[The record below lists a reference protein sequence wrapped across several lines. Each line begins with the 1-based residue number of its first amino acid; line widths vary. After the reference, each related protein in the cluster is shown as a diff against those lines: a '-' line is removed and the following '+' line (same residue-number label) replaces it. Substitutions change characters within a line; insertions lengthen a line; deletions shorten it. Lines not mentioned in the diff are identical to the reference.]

1 MAKRKLTR
9 RQAWRVEKIQK
20 DRLSRAQSRSQTA
33 EQLIED
39 QALGPEQMGRIVVHY
54 GANLDV
60 EDEQGKIHHCLIRA
74 NVPRLVCGDK
84 VIWQA
89 TGAELGIITS
99 LVPRSSLLTRPD
111 YNKQLKPVAANID
124 QVLIVAA
131 PKPALDVDLIN
142 RYLVAAELTSI
153 QPVIVINK
161 TDLLD
166 EKEKQQLKKSLEV
179 YEHIGYSIIYTSTK
193 QKNGLNDLLKHL
205 VDNVSIFV
213 GQSGVG
219 KSSLIKTFLP
229 EVSIRVGELSSATG
243 LGKHTTS
250 VTVLYHLPSGG
261 SIIDSP
267 GVREFGLGHVTREQ
281 VTEGFVEL
289 KPFIGQCKFKDC
301 KHLQEPDC
309 AIKQAVETQ
318 QISLQRFES
327 YQRIAKSL
335 TRP

>member
-9 RQAWRVEKIQK
+9 RQAWRVQKIQK
-20 DRLSRAQSRSQTA
+20 DRLARAQSRSQTA
-33 EQLIED
+33 EQLLQD
-39 QALGPEQMGRIVVHY
+39 QTLGPEQMGRIVAHY

-60 EDEQGKIHHCLIRA
+60 EDEQGKVHHCLIRA

-89 TGAELGIITS
+89 TGPDLGVITS
-99 LVPRSSLLTRPD
+99 LVPRTSLLARPD

-124 QVLIVAA
+124 QMLIVAA
-131 PKPALDVDLIN
+131 PKPALDEDLIN

-161 TDLLD
+161 TDLLG
-166 EKEKQQLKKSLEV
+166 EQEKQQLQELLKV
-179 YEHIGYSIIYTSTK
+179 YEQIGYSIIYTSTK
-193 QKNGLNDLLKHL
+193 QKNGLNDLMKHL
-205 VDNVSIFV
+205 VDKVSIFV

-229 EVSIRVGELSSATG
+229 EVVIRVGELSSATG

-267 GVREFGLGHVTREQ
+267 GVREFGLGHVSREQ

-289 KPFIGQCKFKDC
+289 KGFTGQCKFKDC
-301 KHLQEPDC
+301 KHLQEPEC
-309 AIKQAVETQ
+309 AIKHAVETQ
-318 QISLQRFES
+318 QISLQRFDS

-335 TRP
+335 TRS